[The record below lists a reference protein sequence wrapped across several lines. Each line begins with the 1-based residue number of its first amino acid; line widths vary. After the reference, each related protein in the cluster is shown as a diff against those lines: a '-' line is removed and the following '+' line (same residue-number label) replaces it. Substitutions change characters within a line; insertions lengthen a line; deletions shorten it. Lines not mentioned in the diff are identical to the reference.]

1 MNYILFDD
9 NTWNEL
15 RPLTFTRPV
24 CEMRVGILTIKEKWE
39 KYLNARCSYLTKDY
53 LQEKFTLTVTG
64 DNTLINGSVIPTAEL
79 LSEIDTLQQG
89 EVLKKGDIV
98 CAVKLNRKQVEEF
111 DFENTGNLK
120 VVESVSELKR
130 VAHLWDIF
138 RMNGE
143 AIEHDF
149 KIITKGRKSQ
159 LLSKTNTVIG
169 NNEVFVERG
178 AVVECATINTKNGP
192 VYIGKN
198 TEIMERSAIRGPF
211 ALCEGS
217 TVKMGA
223 KIYGPTTVGPY
234 SKVGGE
240 LNNVVLFAYS
250 NKGHDGFL
258 GNAVVGEWCN
268 FGADTNNS
276 NLKNNY
282 SEVKMWN
289 YTQNRFV
296 KTGLQFCGL
305 VMGDHSKC
313 GINTMFN
320 TGTLVGVGANI
331 FGSGFPRNFIPSF
344 AWGGS
349 HGFSDTVIEKSFEVA
364 RLVMERRNIEL
375 TEIDEKILRHIFD
388 ITAKYREQFK

>member
-250 NKGHDGFL
+250 NKGHAIEIL
-258 GNAVVGEWCN
+258 I
-268 FGADTNNS
+268 
-276 NLKNNY
+276 KN
-282 SEVKMWN
+282 
-289 YTQNRFV
+289 
-296 KTGLQFCGL
+296 
-305 VMGDHSKC
+305 
-313 GINTMFN
+313 
-320 TGTLVGVGANI
+320 
-331 FGSGFPRNFIPSF
+331 
-344 AWGGS
+344 
-349 HGFSDTVIEKSFEVA
+349 
-364 RLVMERRNIEL
+364 
-375 TEIDEKILRHIFD
+375 
-388 ITAKYREQFK
+388 

>member
-9 NTWNEL
+9 YTWEEL

-24 CEMRVGILTIKEKWE
+24 CEIRLGIMTLKEKWE
-39 KYLNARCSYLTKDY
+39 KYLSSKCSYLTKDY
-53 LQEKFTLTVTG
+53 LQEKFP
-64 DNTLINGSVIPTAEL
+64 TLISEDNILINSSIIPTAEL
-79 LSEIDTLQQG
+79 ISEIETLNQG
-89 EVLKKGDIV
+89 DVLKKDALI
-98 CAVKLNRKQVEEF
+98 CAVRLNKEQTHKF
-111 DFENTGNLK
+111 NYENIDNYS
-120 VVESVSELKR
+120 VIESVSDFSK
-130 VAHLWDIF
+130 VNFLWDIF

-159 LLSKTNTVIG
+159 PLSKTNTVLG
-169 NNEVFVERG
+169 DNDVFVERG

-217 TVKMGA
+217 IVKMGA

-289 YTQNRFV
+289 YSKNRFI

-320 TGTLVGVGANI
+320 TGTLIGVGANI
-331 FGSGFPRNFIPSF
+331 FGSGFPRNFIPCF

-364 RLVMERRNIEL
+364 KLVMERRNIEL
-375 TEIDEKILRHIFD
+375 TETDKKILRRIFD
-388 ITAKYREQFK
+388 TTTQYREQFK